1 MITYLKNSMTTTDRI
16 FLGTLMASY
25 IRVLN
30 TDMARGAINR
40 SQYHARLNKARE
52 TEQKIITNRI

>member
-1 MITYLKNSMTTTDRI
+1 MTTNDRI

-30 TDMARGAINR
+30 TDLQRGTINR
-40 SQYHARLNKARE
+40 SQYYARLNKARE
-52 TEQKIITNRI
+52 TEQKLLTNKI

>member
-1 MITYLKNSMTTTDRI
+1 MTTTDKV

-40 SQYHARLNKARE
+40 SQYYARLAKVRE
-52 TEQKIITNRI
+52 TEQKIITNKI